1 MKKVSVLFVL
11 VLAFAMTFVSSC
23 SNDDDNDP
31 NPVTATVEG
40 KWNFSRISAIID
52 GVPIPEEDYDD
63 NEPGCPKDFIELKS
77 GGVYNDGYY
86 YNPECLLESSTGT
99 WSKSGAILTITS
111 EGISIPFEVVSVSST
126 VLKVK
131 YSETFEGI
139 TSVFNVTF
147 TKA

>member
-23 SNDDDNDP
+23 SNDDDS
-31 NPVTATVEG
+31 NPVAASVEG
-40 KWNFSRISAIID
+40 KWNFSKISTVIN
-52 GVPIPEEDYDD
+52 GVPSAEEDYDD

-77 GGVYNDGYY
+77 GGVYTDGDY
-86 YNPECLLESSTGT
+86 YNSECQLETSTGT
-99 WSKSGAILTITS
+99 WSKSGSILTITGD
-111 EGISIPFEVVSVSST
+111 GISIPFEVVSVSST

-131 YSETFEGI
+131 YSDTLEGI
-139 TSVFNVTF
+139 TYVMNITF

>member
-23 SNDDDNDP
+23 SNDDDNDS

-40 KWNFSRISAIID
+40 KWNFSKISAVID
-52 GVPIPEEDYDD
+52 GVPSPEEDYDD

-77 GGVYNDGYY
+77 GGVYNDGDY
-86 YNPECLLESSTGT
+86 YNSECMLETSSGT
-99 WSKSGAILTITS
+99 WSKNGAIITITGD
-111 EGISIPFEVVSVSST
+111 GISIPLEVVSVSST

-139 TSVFNVTF
+139 TTVINITF

>member
-23 SNDDDNDP
+23 SNDDDNDS

-40 KWNFSRISAIID
+40 KWNFSKISAVID
-52 GVPIPEEDYDD
+52 GVPTPEEDYDD

-86 YNPECLLESSTGT
+86 YNPGCLLETSTGT

-111 EGISIPFEVVSVSST
+111 EGISIPLEVVSVSST

>member
-1 MKKVSVLFVL
+1 MKKVSFLFVL

-23 SNDDDNDP
+23 SNDDNDSP

-40 KWNFSRISAIID
+40 KWNFSKMSTVLN
-52 GVPIPEEDYDD
+52 GVPSAEEDYDD

-77 GGVYNDGYY
+77 GGVYNDGDY
-86 YNPECLLESSTGT
+86 YNSECQLETSTGT
-99 WSKSGAILTITS
+99 WSKSGSIITITGD
-111 EGISIPFEVVSVSST
+111 GISIPLEVVSVSNT

-131 YSETFEGI
+131 YSDTFEGI
-139 TSVFNVTF
+139 TTVINITF